1 LVEEGTP
8 RSVVVSVPG
17 AEPAEATL
25 TSWRPR
31 AGAPSA
37 GVFDEP
43 LGPDA
48 RTGTRC
54 RISLTSRTIV
64 RLTVAAAIVVV
75 VPPGLFP
82 GGSEPPPPAV
92 PAIAEPKTTS
102 GAAEFPPPALE
113 SSAKIGS
120 PIVSHI
126 KVTSGSASATGAK
139 RARRKS
145 TARGAGSRRGRS
157 MYERRM
163 YFLCRSADT
172 G

>member
-1 LVEEGTP
+1 
-8 RSVVVSVPG
+8 VVVSVSGP
-17 AEPAEATL
+17 EPVEATL
-25 TSWRPR
+25 TSRRPK
-31 AGAPSA
+31 AGARSA

-43 LGPDA
+43 WGSDA
-48 RTGTRC
+48 RTGTRW
-54 RISLTSRTIV
+54 RISLTSRTIA

-75 VPPGLFP
+75 VPSGLFRR
-82 GGSEPPPPAV
+82 GSEPPPPAV

-126 KVTSGSASATGAK
+126 RVTSGSASVTGAK

-157 MYERRM
+157 MYECRM
-163 YFLCRSADT
+163 YFLCRSADK